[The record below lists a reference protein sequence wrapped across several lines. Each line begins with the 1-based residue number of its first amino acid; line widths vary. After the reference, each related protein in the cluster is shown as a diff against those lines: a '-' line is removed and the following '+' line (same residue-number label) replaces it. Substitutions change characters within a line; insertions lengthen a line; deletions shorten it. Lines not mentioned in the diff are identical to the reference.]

1 MHDTEAAVSAHYSSR
16 RAGSMQSSRIP
27 LLAGILA
34 AFLALLTFQS
44 ALNAGL
50 AFDDLIFW
58 RDTSCWRVDTWRE
71 ILSLPSIDACSYRP
85 VRYMSL
91 AVDYRIWGRE
101 IYGYHLTNLL
111 LHAVTTFLV
120 YQLIRRVI
128 RDPRAAAIGTILW
141 AIHPVHTDAV
151 TYMSGRRDLLVT
163 LFYVAALL
171 AAPQASQSTARKW
184 LGGLLAGLFF
194 LLGMLSKEM
203 AATVPA
209 TLMLM
214 VALTPM
220 MTAASDGI
228 AFPSPWRPIL
238 LAVYRFFIPIVIV
251 TGASVIFVL
260 WAVKVGHVTQISQN
274 IRGNSLH
281 THVATVMAAYGRY
294 VELILFPMR
303 LVGDYSAFPN
313 ATGFLDPGALLGL
326 AFVVVIW
333 LGGLL
338 AVSRAPIVAFGLLF
352 FGVTMLPV
360 SHIIPHHELL
370 AEHYLYLPLVGL
382 ALVVARGLEVAFAA
396 TPRRALVSLAIAA
409 LVAGGYGARV
419 QARNREFADPV
430 AFAARVLQAF
440 PTSQRARLQLALEY
454 RNRNQIEE
462 AVRLLGQVLSLAK
475 PGEDNFY
482 VAHMNLANSYALLK
496 KFDLAEEHLRQILKP
511 YPNHPE
517 ALRVLAL
524 IRVEQGRGEEVVD
537 ILKHLCTVPR
547 LGAQVPLDTA
557 ITLIRL
563 GRYAEAE
570 TYAEQA
576 LSRDAENNYAIFQSG
591 IIAMRLGNLPKAK
604 ARFERVLFFNP
615 TDAVAMIR
623 LAYVEGKLGNT
634 QLADSLAHEALRLR
648 PELAQKNHP
657 DMEVEAARPEGSGTA
672 AAAKQSPAPPPAP
685 SPAVKRKPAKR
696 RDH

>member
-1 MHDTEAAVSAHYSSR
+1 
-16 RAGSMQSSRIP
+16 MQSSRIP

-34 AFLALLTFQS
+34 AFIALLTFQS
-44 ALNAGL
+44 ALDAGL
-50 AFDDLIFW
+50 AFDDIIFW

-71 ILSLPSIDACSYRP
+71 VLTLPTIDACSYRP

-111 LHAVTTFLV
+111 LHGLTTFLV
-120 YQLIRRVI
+120 YNLIRRVI

-141 AIHPVHTDAV
+141 ALHPVHTDTV

-163 LFYVAALL
+163 LFYVGALL
-171 AAPQASQSTARKW
+171 AAPQPSQSTARKW
-184 LGGLLAGLFF
+184 VAGLLTTTLF
-194 LLGMLSKEM
+194 LLGMFSKEM
-203 AATVPA
+203 AATLPA
-209 TLMLM
+209 TLLLL
-214 VALTPM
+214 VALAPM
-220 MTAASDGI
+220 MAAASEGHSY
-228 AFPSPWRPIL
+228 PSPWKPIL
-238 LAVYRFFIPIVIV
+238 WAVYRYFIPITIV

-274 IRGNSLH
+274 IRGGNLH
-281 THVATVMAAYGRY
+281 THVATVLAAYGRY
-294 VELILFPMR
+294 VELILFPAR

-313 ATGFLDPGALLGL
+313 ATSFGDPRTLVGL
-326 AFVVVIW
+326 ALVAIVW
-333 LGGLL
+333 LGGLV

-360 SHIIPHHELL
+360 SHIVPHHELL

-382 ALVVARGLEVAFAA
+382 AIIVARGLERAFEAP
-396 TPRRALVSLAIAA
+396 PRRAFVAVAVTA

-419 QARNREFADPV
+419 QARNKEFADPV
-430 AFAARVLQAF
+430 AFAERVLEAF

-454 RNRNQIEE
+454 RNRNQIPE
-462 AVRLLGQVLSLAK
+462 AVRALGQVLSLAK

-517 ALRVLAL
+517 ALRVLAT

-576 LSRDAENNYAIFQSG
+576 LTRDAENSYALFQSG

-623 LAYVEGKLGNT
+623 LAFVEGKMGNT
-634 QLADSLAHEALRLR
+634 ALANALAQEALRLR

-657 DMEVEAARPEGSGTA
+657 DMTVEADRPEGSGTSA
-672 AAAKQSPAPPPAP
+672 AHKSAATPPPQAGSPA
-685 SPAVKRKPAKR
+685 KPKPR
-696 RDH
+696 

>member
-1 MHDTEAAVSAHYSSR
+1 
-16 RAGSMQSSRIP
+16 MQSSRIP

-34 AFLALLTFQS
+34 AFLAVLTFQS

-58 RDTSCWRVDTWRE
+58 RDTSCWRVDTWGE
-71 ILSLPSIDACSYRP
+71 VLTLPTIDACSYRP

-91 AVDYRIWGRE
+91 AIDYRIWGRE

-111 LHAVTTFLV
+111 LHGITTFLV
-120 YQLIRRVI
+120 YNLIRRVI
-128 RDPRAAAIGTILW
+128 RDPRAAAIGTVLW
-141 AIHPVHTDAV
+141 AIHPVHTDTV

-171 AAPQASQSTARKW
+171 AAPQPSQSTLRKW
-184 LGGLLAGLFF
+184 FGGVVAASCF
-194 LLGMLSKEM
+194 LLGMFSKEM

-209 TLMLM
+209 TLLLM
-214 VALTPM
+214 VALAPM
-220 MTAASDGI
+220 MAAASEGI
-228 AFPSPWRPIL
+228 AFPSPWRPIFS
-238 LAVYRFFIPIVIV
+238 AVYRFFIPIVIV

-274 IRGNSLH
+274 IRGDSLH

-294 VELILFPMR
+294 VELIAYPSR

-313 ATGFLDPGALLGL
+313 AAGFSDPRALVGL
-326 AFVVVIW
+326 AFVGLVW
-333 LGGLL
+333 LGGLF
-338 AVSRAPIVAFGLLF
+338 AVARAPIVAFGLLF

-370 AEHYLYLPLVGL
+370 AEHYLYLPLIGL
-382 ALVVARGLEVAFAA
+382 AVIVARGLELAFAA
-396 TPRRALVSLAIAA
+396 PPRRALVALTVAA

-419 QARNREFADPV
+419 QARNKEFSDPV
-430 AFAARVLQAF
+430 AFAARVLEAAIQA
-440 PTSQRARLQLALEY
+440 
-454 RNRNQIEE
+454 
-462 AVRLLGQVLSLAK
+462 LGQVLSLAQ

-511 YPNHPE
+511 FPNHPE

-576 LSRDAENNYAIFQSG
+576 LSRDAENNYALFQSG

-615 TDAVAMIR
+615 TDAVAMVR
-623 LAYVEGKLGNT
+623 LAYVEGKMGRT
-634 QLADSLAHEALRLR
+634 QVADALAQEALRLR

-657 DMEVEAARPEGSGTA
+657 DMEVEVARPEGSGASAPA
-672 AAAKQSPAPPPAP
+672 AQPAAP
-685 SPAVKRKPAKR
+685 SPAASPKPAKR
-696 RDH
+696 RTP

>member
-1 MHDTEAAVSAHYSSR
+1 
-16 RAGSMQSSRIP
+16 MQSSRIP

-34 AFLALLTFQS
+34 AFLAVLTFQS

-58 RDTSCWRVDTWRE
+58 RDTSCWRVDTWGE
-71 ILSLPSIDACSYRP
+71 VLSLPSIDACSYRP

-111 LHAVTTFLV
+111 LHGLTTFLV
-120 YQLIRRVI
+120 YNLIRRVI
-128 RDPRAAAIGTILW
+128 RDPRAAAIGTVLW
-141 AIHPVHTDAV
+141 AIHPVHTDTV

-171 AAPQASQSTARKW
+171 AAPQPSQSIARKW
-184 LGGLLAGLFF
+184 LGGLVAALCF
-194 LLGMLSKEM
+194 LLGMFSKEM

-209 TLMLM
+209 TLLLM

-220 MTAASDGI
+220 MTAASEGI
-228 AFPSPWRPIL
+228 TFPSPWRPIL
-238 LAVYRFFIPIVIV
+238 FAIYRFFIPIVIV

-294 VELILFPMR
+294 VELIVYPAR
-303 LVGDYSAFPN
+303 LIGDYSAFPN
-313 ATGFLDPGALLGL
+313 AAGFSDPRALAGL
-326 AFVVVIW
+326 AFVGLIW

-370 AEHYLYLPLVGL
+370 AEHYLYLPLIGL
-382 ALVVARGLEVAFAA
+382 ALIVARGLELAFAA
-396 TPRRALVSLAIAA
+396 TPRRALVALTIAA

-419 QARNREFADPV
+419 QARNKEFADPV
-430 AFAARVLQAF
+430 AFAARVLEAF

-454 RNRNQIEE
+454 RNRNQIEA
-462 AVRLLGQVLSLAK
+462 AVRVLGQVLSLAK

-511 YPNHPE
+511 FPNHPE

-524 IRVEQGRGEEVVD
+524 IRVEQGRGEEVVE

-576 LSRDAENNYAIFQSG
+576 LSRDAENTYALFQSG

-623 LAYVEGKLGNT
+623 LAYVEGKMGQPQVANA
-634 QLADSLAHEALRLR
+634 LAQEALRLR

-657 DMEVEAARPEGSGTA
+657 DMEVEVARPDGSGA
-672 AAAKQSPAPPPAP
+672 SAPDKKPPVAPAQPAPLAP
-685 SPAVKRKPAKR
+685 VKPTKR
-696 RDH
+696 RAH